1 MSNILC
7 FHMPDDGPAEDGP
20 ENKWNLLKQK
30 WLFEKLAHLIGKY
43 VPACNSDDNSLL
55 AELIEMSVPLQECTF
70 HMTRQ
75 R

>member
-1 MSNILC
+1 MVQLKMAPKRNR
-7 FHMPDDGPAEDGP
+7 
-20 ENKWNLLKQK
+20 NLLKQK

-43 VPACNSDDNSLL
+43 VSACNSDDNSLL